1 MAATPTKR
9 IKIAASLLAADFAEL
24 GRAVEEATAA
34 GVDSIHI
41 DMMDGHYVPNITFGF
56 DLIPALKRRTHVPLV
71 PHLELSNPGDW
82 LDPLA
87 RLGSD
92 MIVVQEDTCPD
103 LGQTIGRL
111 RDLGVRVGVGVNPDR
126 PLEPVRPFLPRLD
139 LLIVMSVNPGF
150 GGQSFN
156 PVSMPKL
163 TLVREWRAA
172 AGLSFDIGIDGGVN
186 EKTVRQVVAAGA
198 DDLIVGSAIFQ
209 RDGIGVAV
217 ARLRELIASVA

>member
-1 MAATPTKR
+1 MAATPKKR

-24 GRAVEEATAA
+24 GRAVEEVTAA

-56 DLIPALKRRTHVPLV
+56 DLIPALKRRTHLPLV
-71 PHLELSNPGDW
+71 PHLELSNPGEL

-87 RLGSD
+87 KLGSD

-103 LGQTIGRL
+103 LGHTIGRL

-126 PLEPVRPFLPRLD
+126 PLEPIRPFLPRLD
-139 LLIVMSVNPGF
+139 LLVVMSVNPGF

-156 PVSMPKL
+156 PGSMPKL
-163 TLVREWRAA
+163 SQARDWRKA
-172 AGLSFDIGIDGGVN
+172 AGLGFDIGIDGGVN
-186 EKTVRQVVAAGA
+186 EETVRQVVAAGA